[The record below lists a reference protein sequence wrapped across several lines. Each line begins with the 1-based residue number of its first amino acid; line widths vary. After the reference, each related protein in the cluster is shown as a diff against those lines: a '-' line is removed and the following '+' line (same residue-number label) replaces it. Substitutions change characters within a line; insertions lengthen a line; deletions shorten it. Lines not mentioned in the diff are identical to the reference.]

1 MTAFVASSLWKD
13 MQELISSGRQKA
25 GCAVL
30 CRGRKWWQR
39 AVHNFAGHVKRLHHV
54 KLILLKHFCSAL
66 TDTRKFARVLPS
78 SLLTSWQTF
87 IKPRSDRLRET
98 LHDQR
103 NKKPVLYSNSKPG
116 MIIIGLSR

>member
-87 IKPRSDRLRET
+87 IKPRSDRIQRRDFKMEDWTPYDLRTE
-98 LHDQR
+98 Q
-103 NKKPVLYSNSKPG
+103 K
-116 MIIIGLSR
+116 